1 MLGWEH
7 ACGEEEDAC
16 EKGGV
21 DGMKVGG
28 LGGMKGEQ
36 FSTMKVGNLD
46 SMKVGASTRP
56 RREEGGWGSTG

>member
-1 MLGWEH
+1 MRE
-7 ACGEEEDAC
+7 
-16 EKGGV
+16 GGARR
-21 DGMKVGG
+21 DEGGG